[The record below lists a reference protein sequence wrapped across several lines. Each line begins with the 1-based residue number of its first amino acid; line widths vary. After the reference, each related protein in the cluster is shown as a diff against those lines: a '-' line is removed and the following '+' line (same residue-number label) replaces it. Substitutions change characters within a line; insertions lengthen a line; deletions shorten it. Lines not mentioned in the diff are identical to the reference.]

1 MKRTCALLLVLATL
15 ASSAASAQ
23 RTSSIDVLRGAT
35 VFIRVATDNGE
46 VTGSGVVLTANG
58 VIATAAHVI
67 QGARRARVKFP
78 TGEEYDVVGV
88 LDSDER
94 LDAALIQIAGFGLP
108 TAHLGNS
115 DSVHVGDRL
124 IAVGAPL
131 GLQGTISDGLLS
143 AIRFKD
149 GTRQFQISIPVSP
162 GSSGGPVATTD
173 GQVIGLVVS
182 GIRGGGAENL
192 NFVIPVNYVRGRL
205 GMIGSRSPTPLS
217 GSRSSTDVLS
227 DANGS
232 SPRRVNDSLKVNWPS
247 LDGVQFLG
255 EFDGEHDV
263 HSTISTRYS
272 VTPNPDGGLTVERVE
287 ATRIKHKESRFRT
300 IDVADDMRR
309 TLYNVGRENDFVTT
323 ITRRPLINAVTAFDS
338 KLTVRGSDFTV
349 VQTGKPDQR
358 GIAAPGVLPPDFLG
372 GSIAAYPGELPDKLY
387 FWLLDTSSD
396 RPILGKFE
404 VIRRDTRRVPVA
416 TEVAGCTG
424 SPKTRDVDMPVV
436 VGALTIGVNRTESAY
451 LSRAPHLLVSDE
463 VKCVRIP

>member
-1 MKRTCALLLVLATL
+1 MKRTCAVLLVLAAL
-15 ASSAASAQ
+15 APSLGIAQ
-23 RTSSIDVLRGAT
+23 RTGSIDVLRGAT

-46 VTGSGVVLTANG
+46 TTGSGVVLTGNG
-58 VIATAAHVI
+58 VIATAAHVLE
-67 QGARRARVKFP
+67 GARRATVKFP

-94 LDAALIQIAGFGLP
+94 LDITLIQIAGFGLP
-108 TAHLGNS
+108 TALLGNS

-143 AIRFKD
+143 AIRFKE

-173 GQVIGLVVS
+173 GRVIGLVVS

-205 GMIGSRSPTPLS
+205 GMIGGRSPTALS
-217 GSRSSTDVLS
+217 GFRSSPGLLS
-227 DANGS
+227 DANRS
-232 SPRRVNDSLKVNWPS
+232 VPRRVNDSLKANWAS
-247 LDGVQFLG
+247 LDGVQFLA
-255 EFDGEHDV
+255 EAEGEHDV
-263 HSTISTRYS
+263 RYVVSTRYS
-272 VTPNPDGGLTVERVE
+272 VTPNADGGLTVERVD
-287 ATRIKHKESRFRT
+287 ATRLKHKESTFRT
-300 IDVADDMRR
+300 IDVADDLRR

-323 ITRRPLINAVTAFDS
+323 LERRPLVNAVVASAS

-349 VQTGKPDQR
+349 VEAGKPDLR
-358 GIAAPGVLPPDFLG
+358 GIAAPGVLPADFLG
-372 GSIAAYPGELPDKLY
+372 ASIGAYPGELPDKLY

-396 RPILGKFE
+396 RPVLGKFE
-404 VIRRDTRRVPVA
+404 AIRRETRRVRVA

-424 SPKTRDVDMPVV
+424 SPKTRDQDMPVV
-436 VGALTIGVNRTESAY
+436 VAAITVGVNRTESAY
-451 LSRAPHLLVSDE
+451 LSRSPHLLVSDE